1 MEYLNAGSTI
11 SSGYTTV
18 LSATTGN
25 KFLVKTVHATNIF
38 SGNTDTSLFLRWH
51 DNSDSNNSYHLAY
64 NVTIPAAS
72 SFQALDGTFVLDTG
86 DYLQAS
92 TEGDAN
98 AIDLSISYME
108 ITTSEG

>member
-1 MEYLNAGSTI
+1 MEYLNAGATI

-25 KFLVKTVHATNIF
+25 KLLVKTVHATNIF
-38 SGNTDTSLFLRWH
+38 SGDTSIYVRWH
-51 DNSDSNNSYHLAY
+51 DNSDSNNSYHLSY
-64 NVTIPAAS
+64 NVTVPQTS
-72 SFQALDGTFVLDTG
+72 SYQALDGTFVLNEN
-86 DYLQAS
+86 DYIQAS

-98 AIDLSISYME
+98 SIDLTISYIE